1 MKNLKIQFDYSHGPI
16 WKDVFNANTGEW
28 STGIDIV
35 DKDKAL
41 NVLNDEAEREYSSL
55 YSFDSDGALHFDS
68 KAFEDKKAHLLSLV
82 QTIILRLNSLNDGT
96 YMIIDKGTPMLIN

>member
-35 DKDKAL
+35 DKDRAL

-55 YSFDSDGALHFDS
+55 YSFDSEGVLHFDS
-68 KAFEDKKAHLLSLV
+68 QGFEDKKVHLLSLV
-82 QTIILRLNSLNDGT
+82 QTIVLRLNSLNDGT
-96 YMIIDKGTPMLIN
+96 YTIIDEGTPMLIH